1 MSSNHTEISRLHT
14 SYSHT
19 QQVLIEMADLLGHKW
34 HPVILQQLVATEEC
48 GFSDLHAAIDD
59 ISNKMLSDS
68 LTTLEEHGLVE
79 RVVVSEKPVRVR
91 YSLTDRGRELDVVEI
106 PVSWQRDDWPA
117 LTFTW
122 SRPHRMGY
130 VSEDSLFR
138 RYYDQFDWM
147 HEHVDDG
154 VFILTM
160 HPQVMGQAHRITR
173 LEEFV
178 QHIEQKDDVEFK
190 EMDTVASEFR
200 ANN

>member
-91 YSLTDRGRELDVVEI
+91 YSLTDRGRELE
-106 PVSWQRDDWPA
+106 PA
-117 LTFTW
+117 LDAMVEWGRDHLSTAEPTPPSPPTATQATESADASPTIHW
-122 SRPHRMGY
+122 
-130 VSEDSLFR
+130 
-138 RYYDQFDWM
+138 
-147 HEHVDDG
+147 
-154 VFILTM
+154 
-160 HPQVMGQAHRITR
+160 GQGD
-173 LEEFV
+173 E
-178 QHIEQKDDVEFK
+178 
-190 EMDTVASEFR
+190 
-200 ANN
+200 

>member
-91 YSLTDRGRELDVVEI
+91 YSLTDRGRELV
-106 PVSWQRDDWPA
+106 PA
-117 LTFTW
+117 LDA
-122 SRPHRMGY
+122 M
-130 VSEDSLFR
+130 V
-138 RYYDQFDWM
+138 DWGRD
-147 HEHVDDG
+147 HLSTAEPAPSSPP
-154 VFILTM
+154 TAA
-160 HPQVMGQAHRITR
+160 QVTESAGTPPAVKWGRTD
-173 LEEFV
+173 E
-178 QHIEQKDDVEFK
+178 
-190 EMDTVASEFR
+190 
-200 ANN
+200 